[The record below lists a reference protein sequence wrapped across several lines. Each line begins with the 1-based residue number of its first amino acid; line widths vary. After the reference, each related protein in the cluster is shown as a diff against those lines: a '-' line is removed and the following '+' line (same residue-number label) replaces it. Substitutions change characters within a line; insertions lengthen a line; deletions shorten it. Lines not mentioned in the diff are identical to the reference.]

1 MRSGKRKN
9 HAAFYGAV
17 VAVIGALASGC
28 KTDSCELQHWTI
40 EVSLINGSYPSSF
53 WLQSQER
60 NPSALS
66 WWHTPSFE
74 SISDTIH
81 SENGQLTIDSFTN
94 QGNNEVSMDVRLMN
108 ALGRKVFECKMD
120 HGDSK
125 TVNVEAFANGW
136 YALEISSHHQAPQI
150 FQLLI
155 QHP

>member
-1 MRSGKRKN
+1 
-9 HAAFYGAV
+9 
-17 VAVIGALASGC
+17 
-28 KTDSCELQHWTI
+28 
-40 EVSLINGSYPSSF
+40 
-53 WLQSQER
+53 
-60 NPSALS
+60 
-66 WWHTPSFE
+66 
-74 SISDTIH
+74 
-81 SENGQLTIDSFTN
+81 
-94 QGNNEVSMDVRLMN
+94 MDVRLMN

>member
-1 MRSGKRKN
+1 LPAEES
-9 HAAFYGAV
+9 
-17 VAVIGALASGC
+17 S
-28 KTDSCELQHWTI
+28 
-40 EVSLINGSYPSSF
+40 SLSVFP
-53 WLQSQER
+53 
-60 NPSALS
+60 NPVHQ
-66 WWHTPSFE
+66 W
-74 SISDTIH
+74 
-81 SENGQLTIDSFTN
+81 LTIDSFTN

-125 TVNVEAFANGW
+125 TVNVESFANGW